1 MVVVSEKRRALE
13 EEQPQRL
20 GSQAVRMPPR
30 APSAGKALINSLSG
44 CSAGLKKHVAKRNLL
59 SRNKIPLSVSE
70 IRKLVD
76 AAGIACSSESAV
88 DVVTGPVP

>member
-1 MVVVSEKRRALE
+1 VAKAAATGGAYENSTTTATKR
-13 EEQPQRL
+13 
-20 GSQAVRMPPR
+20 
-30 APSAGKALINSLSG
+30 KALINSLSG
-44 CSAGLKKHVAKRNLL
+44 CSASLKKHVAKRNLL

-76 AAGIACSSESAV
+76 AAGIVCSSESAV